1 MGEKGWRLAGGVGQQ
16 GWENGWCVQRV
27 LDEPLGALLA
37 GERDF
42 LAVGPREAVPGVR
55 LDGAGGMVA
64 GGGGEGGGGAEGEE
78 GGGGPSCQLTGLLA
92 SKAPIDDDDGAV
104 QGAGMVPRGRRRF

>member
-1 MGEKGWRLAGGVGQQ
+1 MEGGGRQVSHWVG
-16 GWENGWCVQRV
+16 GCVQRV
-27 LDEPLGALLA
+27 LDQPPGALPA

-55 LDGAGGMVA
+55 LDGAGGIVA

-78 GGGGPSCQLTGLLA
+78 GGGGPSCQLAGLLA
-92 SKAPIDDDDGAV
+92 SKPPIDDDGVV
-104 QGAGMVPRGRRRF
+104 QSAGMVPRGRRRF